1 MSVSFLPLDAVKNA
15 IALDDAQKADYIVPL
30 SDLDLE
36 IGENGAWLCLCPF
49 GTFSVSSIAQEQI
62 CQKLGLPLSYLR
74 RCPVW
79 LQRQNLSFWLSR
91 RQRKG
96 GNVLLRTKGEVL
108 RAFLSPSF
116 SPFDHRDLLAVL
128 ESIPSVGEKLLPFQF
143 ALTEKSLH
151 LSLLDPEPFEVT
163 WDGQREKL
171 HFGVY
176 LRNSEV
182 GFAKVALSACLHRH
196 ACGNLFVSETVFAR
210 VHLWIDK
217 KEIKERLSSALERA
231 VSLTAPKVAEAL
243 MASLSVSIP
252 SGAKERVFQH
262 AAKMAGQKAL
272 KELLALEYEREKE
285 TSGSGETLFTLVQ
298 AIARAASQLP
308 DAETRFSLSRFAT
321 SLLPK
326 GNGEVPFLFVP
337 SWTRR

>member
-1 MSVSFLPLDAVKNA
+1 MAVSFLPFDAVKNA

-30 SDLDLE
+30 ADLDLE

-49 GTFSVSSIAQEQI
+49 GTFSVSSIAREQI
-62 CQKLGLPLSYLR
+62 CQKLGLPLSYLL

-79 LQRQNLSFWLSR
+79 LQRQNLSFWLSQ

-96 GNVLLRTKGEVL
+96 GKVLLRTKGEVV

-128 ESIPSVGEKLLPFQF
+128 ESIPSVGERLLPFRF
-143 ALTEKSLH
+143 DLTEKSLH

-196 ACGNLFVSETVFAR
+196 ACGNLFVSETVFSK
-210 VHLWIDK
+210 VHLWLDK
-217 KEIKERLSSALERA
+217 REIKERLSSALEKA
-231 VSLTAPKVAEAL
+231 FSLTAPKVAEAL
-243 MASLSVSIP
+243 MTSLSVSIP

-262 AAKMAGQKAL
+262 AAKLAGQKAL
-272 KELLALEYEREKE
+272 RELLALEYEREKE

-337 SWTRR
+337 SGR

>member
-1 MSVSFLPLDAVKNA
+1 MAVSFLPFDAVKNA

-30 SDLDLE
+30 ADLDLE

-49 GTFSVSSIAQEQI
+49 GTFSVSPIAQEQI

-79 LQRQNLSFWLSR
+79 LQRQNLSFWLSYK
-91 RQRKG
+91 QRKG
-96 GNVLLRTKGEVL
+96 GKVLLRTKGEVV

-128 ESIPSVGEKLLPFQF
+128 ESIPSVGERLLPFRF
-143 ALTEKSLH
+143 DLTEKSLH

-196 ACGNLFVSETVFAR
+196 ACGNLFVSETVFSK
-210 VHLWIDK
+210 VHLWLDK
-217 KEIKERLSSALERA
+217 REIKERLSSALEKA
-231 VSLTAPKVAEAL
+231 FSLTAPKVAEAL
-243 MASLSVSIP
+243 MASLSISIP

-262 AAKMAGQKAL
+262 AAKLAGQKAL
-272 KELLALEYEREKE
+272 RELLALEYEREKE

-337 SWTRR
+337 SGR

>member
-1 MSVSFLPLDAVKNA
+1 MAVSFLPFDAVKNA

-30 SDLDLE
+30 ADLDLE

-49 GTFSVSSIAQEQI
+49 GTFSVSPIAQEQI

-96 GNVLLRTKGEVL
+96 GNVLLRTKGEVV

-128 ESIPSVGEKLLPFQF
+128 ESIPSVGERLLPFRF
-143 ALTEKSLH
+143 DLTEKSLH

-196 ACGNLFVSETVFAR
+196 ACGNLFVSETVFSK
-210 VHLWIDK
+210 VHLWLDK
-217 KEIKERLSSALERA
+217 REIKERLSSALEKA
-231 VSLTAPKVAEAL
+231 FSLTAPKVAEAL
-243 MASLSVSIP
+243 MTSLSVSIP

-262 AAKMAGQKAL
+262 AAKLAGQKAL
-272 KELLALEYEREKE
+272 RELLALEYEREKE

-337 SWTRR
+337 SGR

>member
-1 MSVSFLPLDAVKNA
+1 
-15 IALDDAQKADYIVPL
+15 
-30 SDLDLE
+30 
-36 IGENGAWLCLCPF
+36 
-49 GTFSVSSIAQEQI
+49 
-62 CQKLGLPLSYLR
+62 
-74 RCPVW
+74 
-79 LQRQNLSFWLSR
+79 
-91 RQRKG
+91 
-96 GNVLLRTKGEVL
+96 LRTKGEVL

-151 LSLLDPEPFEVT
+151 LSLLDPDPFEVT

-272 KELLALEYEREKE
+272 KELLAMEYEREKE

-326 GNGEVPFLFVP
+326 GDGEVPFLFVP
-337 SWTRR
+337 SWR